1 MSKAFAPTPAEL
13 ALVNQIF
20 ANVDG
25 ARVGLLSGDV
35 LVPVFEGSH
44 LPTTTLG
51 EIWQLADSDN
61 AGVLTRK
68 GVAVAVRLIGHAQKG
83 EQPSEALINKRMYLR
98 AYRLRHPAVF

>member
-13 ALVNQIF
+13 GLVNQIF
-20 ANVDG
+20 ARADTHK
-25 ARVGLLSGDV
+25 VGLLSGDV
-35 LVPVFEGSH
+35 LVPVFEGSR
-44 LPTTTLG
+44 LPTAALG

-83 EQPSEALINKRMYLR
+83 EQVSEALINKRAR
-98 AYRLRHPAVF
+98 SPAMTAAFF